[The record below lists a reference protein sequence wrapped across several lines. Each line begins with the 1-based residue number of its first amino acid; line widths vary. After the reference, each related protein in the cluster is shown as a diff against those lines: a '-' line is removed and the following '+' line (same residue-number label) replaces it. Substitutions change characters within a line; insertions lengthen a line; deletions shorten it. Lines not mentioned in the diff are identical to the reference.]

1 MKVTAR
7 EALTELRREK
17 RLREHVYPRMI
28 SSNKLVGDDADKFQA
43 RLIKAI
49 QILEQV
55 VAAEQIAQKE
65 PSFL

>member
-1 MKVTAR
+1 MPVTAK

-28 SSNKLVGDDADKFQA
+28 SNGKLPEADADKFQQRLSRAIELLEKAA
-43 RLIKAI
+43 RDEEEAM
-49 QILEQV
+49 
-55 VAAEQIAQKE
+55 KE